1 MKFNILLLF
10 FSLLATAGVHA
21 QAALSMQGTIRNS
34 TGAAVPDGV
43 YSITFKLYSVETGG
57 TPVWTETQDN
67 IKVVGGV
74 YSALLGASNPLTA
87 AFNVPYYVGI
97 SVEGGSEL
105 IPRFRLT
112 SAPYAM
118 ALIGQSN
125 TFPSAGAVGVGT
137 ASPVSGN
144 NLHVHNENG
153 SAKALISSADVDDS
167 TILTLKS
174 GSNSGNIAIEGGN
187 GNFNIVGDKTV
198 NIIGNGGVRAYTYSD
213 GMVLNG
219 KTLASTLSSVSGQD
233 MTIQRA
239 EDTHIVCRG
248 DGWTQFNK
256 SLLIGGSKSFYFG
269 GTSVVWSNNWAANG
283 TPQTNATMGVS
294 LRADQNA
301 SAANFVAY
309 SDRRIK
315 KDFHLSSGSRDLATL
330 MQLEVTDYRHID
342 TIAKGSGEVKGFIA
356 QQVEKVFPQAVSV
369 DVDAIPDIFSK
380 PAALQVNGTEATL
393 RMPVAH
399 QLEAGNR
406 VRIMQDGG
414 GQIDYDVVRT
424 EGNAFTVKDWNTAV
438 TEAEKVFVYGR
449 EVNDFRTVDYDKIHN
464 LNVSA
469 TQELARQVEQ
479 LRAENAELR
488 SKYDS
493 MLRANEAVNG
503 RLAKLEALL
512 DSGASKR

>member
-97 SVEGGSEL
+97 SVDGGSEL

-174 GSNSGNIAIEGGN
+174 GSNSGAMAIEGGN

-198 NIIGNGGVRAYTYSD
+198 NIVGNGGLRAYTYSD

-248 DGWTQFNK
+248 DGWTEFRKALYIPGAISQYLSGTN
-256 SLLIGGSKSFYFG
+256 LLI
-269 GTSVVWSNNWAANG
+269 
-283 TPQTNATMGVS
+283 NATQVLPQPTQNNTTTLGI
-294 LRADQNA
+294 RA
-301 SAANFVAY
+301 SYGIAAPYFFAM

-406 VRIMQDGG
+406 VRIIQDGG
-414 GQIDYDVVRT
+414 GQMEYDVVRT

-438 TEAEKVFVYGR
+438 TEADKVFVYGR

>member
-34 TGAAVPDGV
+34 TGSAVPDGA

-87 AFNVPYYVGI
+87 AFNVPYYVGV
-97 SVEGGSEL
+97 SVDGGSEL

-153 SAKALISSADVDDS
+153 SAKALISSADVDDA
-167 TILTLKS
+167 TFLTLKS

-187 GNFNIVGDKTV
+187 GNFNIVADKAM
-198 NIIGNGGVRAYTYSD
+198 NIISTRVHIHGDGGLKAYTSPD
-213 GMVLNG
+213 GMVFTG
-219 KTLASTLSSVSGQD
+219 KTITSTLSSVSGQD

-256 SLLIGGSKSFYFG
+256 SLLIGGSKSFYFS
-269 GTSVVWSNNWAANG
+269 GTSVVWSNNNPVNG
-283 TPQTNATMGVS
+283 IPQSNATMGVS

-406 VRIMQDGG
+406 VRIIQDGG
-414 GQIDYDVVRT
+414 GQMEYDVVRT

-449 EVNDFRTVDYDKIHN
+449 EVNDFRT
-464 LNVSA
+464 
-469 TQELARQVEQ
+469 
-479 LRAENAELR
+479 
-488 SKYDS
+488 
-493 MLRANEAVNG
+493 
-503 RLAKLEALL
+503 
-512 DSGASKR
+512 